1 MLSFMAVVAQL
12 SPNEYIGPMPVDIHR
27 AIVEQAQEGIIFI
40 DCDNVVRLW
49 NRGAEK
55 LFGYTAE
62 EALGR
67 SIDIIIPERFR
78 PGHAE
83 GLRRAVEA
91 GKTRLGGR
99 VMTTRATHKSGSK
112 IYVDLSFGLVKD
124 GDAVLGAFAVA
135 RDCTARFQ
143 EEAAR
148 RAQAA
153 AAASAPSKP
162 MQ

>member
-1 MLSFMAVVAQL
+1 MP
-12 SPNEYIGPMPVDIHR
+12 SPEPPTAIHR
-27 AIVEQAQEGIIFI
+27 AIVEQAHEGIIFI
-40 DCDNVVRLW
+40 DCDNRVRLW
-49 NRGAEK
+49 NGGAEK
-55 LFGYTAE
+55 LFGYPADE
-62 EALGR
+62 VIGH

-78 PGHAE
+78 QGHAE
-83 GLRRAVEA
+83 GLRRAVSA
-91 GKTRLGGR
+91 GKTRLGDR

-148 RAQAA
+148 RAR
-153 AAASAPSKP
+153 SSSEGER
-162 MQ
+162 